1 MWVDLTVGP
10 EEEQIVDSAR
20 QFVSRAL
27 PISRLHESAGRL
39 SDNIREQIAAMGWYA
54 IALPADLGG
63 LGLSCVEEA
72 LVFRE
77 IGRGLGPTM
86 VLANMLAAHVA
97 AGGGRND
104 LAEALIAGQSSA
116 AILVPRPGAST
127 GDLQCAA
134 IYDWDGAS
142 CAVVAGLDGAV
153 LFDMAD
159 LTVDPRPCLD
169 KSVSMG
175 RVSGSRE
182 AAIAHLDG
190 PAVYRRAAL
199 GVTAMQIGISEAVTA
214 MIVDYAKVRVTF
226 GKPIGAYQAVRHCCA
241 DMLVRSEASRAQLLY
256 AAVSL
261 RDHLP
266 EADLM
271 LEAAHAVAH
280 DAATRNV
287 DDNIQLH
294 GGVGITEEHDA
305 HLFMKRAQLLGQ
317 WFGSVAVTLDRIRA
331 ASLAAANSH

>member
-1 MWVDLTVGP
+1 VDLTVGP
-10 EEEQIVDSAR
+10 EEQQIVDSAR
-20 QFVSRAL
+20 QFVAGAL
-27 PISRLHESAGRL
+27 PVSRLHDSAGRTF
-39 SDNIREQIAAMGWYA
+39 DDIREQIAEMGWYA
-54 IALPADLGG
+54 IALPEELGG
-63 LGLSCVEEA
+63 LGLSFVEEA

-77 IGRGLGPTM
+77 IGRGLGPTI

-97 AGGGRND
+97 AAGGRGD
-104 LAEALIAGQSSA
+104 VADALISGRSSA
-116 AILVPRPGAST
+116 AIILPRPGAVR
-127 GDLQCAA
+127 GDMQGAV

-142 CAVVAGLDGAV
+142 CAVVAGPDGAA
-153 LFDMAD
+153 LFDMANFS
-159 LTVDPRPCLD
+159 VDPRPCLD

-175 RVSGSRE
+175 RLSGAQA
-182 AAIAHLDG
+182 AAIARLDG
-190 PAVYRRAAL
+190 PTVYRRAAL
-199 GVTAMQIGISEAVTA
+199 AVAAMQIGISEAVTT
-214 MIVDYAKVRVTF
+214 MIVDYARVRVTF

-261 RDHLP
+261 RDALP
-266 EADLM
+266 DADLM

-317 WFGSVAVTLDRIRA
+317 WFGSTAATLDRIKA
-331 ASLAAANSH
+331 ASLATVNPH